1 MKSRPEG
8 RSASKDIPMPV
19 NKKRSDDDTRAESPR
34 ADDIAQAELISDA
47 LAEPAPGVSPPP
59 PPSPPPP
66 SPPAPRGGGAFLGTV
81 LGGILA
87 AAAGFGLARAVPGGW
102 PLQDSSAL
110 EAQIKA
116 QADTVAALTAQL
128 ADLAARPVETAS
140 EDIAALKA
148 DLEKRLAEAPA
159 VIDPAPLIAEATKD
173 IQTTIAALDTRL
185 TEIELRPVGTGEAAS
200 SAALAAYDRQLQ
212 DLRAQIA
219 AQSGQGSDVA
229 AQIEAVAAEAKAQL
243 AAAAQDA
250 ERLKAEAEAAARAAT
265 EGAALGR
272 IRAALE
278 AGGPYTGAVAD
289 LTAMGTE
296 IPADIAGLAETG
308 VPTLTDLQRSF
319 PAAARD
325 ALAAALRAQ
334 TPTGW
339 GDRISAFLRAQTG
352 ARSLSPREG
361 SDPDAI
367 LSRAEARLA
376 DGDVPATLAELATL
390 PDPAKAVLAPWVAD
404 AEARQKA
411 ILALSSLSAA
421 AAE

>member
-1 MKSRPEG
+1 MKFRPEG

-19 NKKRSDDDTRAESPR
+19 NKKRSDDDTRAESTG
-34 ADDIAQAELISDA
+34 ADDIAEAELISDA
-47 LAEPAPGVSPPP
+47 LAEPAPGVSP
-59 PPSPPPP
+59 PPPP

-116 QADTVAALTAQL
+116 QADTVAAQTAQL

-185 TEIELRPVGTGEAAS
+185 AEIELRPVGTGEAAS

-296 IPADIAGLAETG
+296 IPADITGPAETG

-319 PAAARD
+319 PAVARD

-376 DGDVPATLAELATL
+376 DGDVPATLAELGTL

>member
-1 MKSRPEG
+1 MKFRPEG
-8 RSASKDIPMPV
+8 RSANKDTPMPV
-19 NKKRSDDDTRAESPR
+19 DEKRSDDDTRAGSTR
-34 ADDIAQAELISDA
+34 ADDIAEAELITDA

-59 PPSPPPP
+59 PP
-66 SPPAPRGGGAFLGTV
+66 ARRGGGAFLGTV

-87 AAAGFGLARAVPGGW
+87 AAAGFGLARVVPGGW
-102 PLQDSSAL
+102 PLQDNSAL

-116 QADTVAALTAQL
+116 QADTLADLTAQL
-128 ADLAARPVETAS
+128 ADLAARPVGTAS
-140 EDIAALKA
+140 DDLAALKA
-148 DLEKRLAEAPA
+148 DLEQRLADAPA
-159 VIDPAPLIAEATKD
+159 AIDPAPLIAGATQKIEAM
-173 IQTTIAALDTRL
+173 IAALDTRL
-185 TEIELRPVGTGEAAS
+185 TEIELRPVGTGGAAS

-212 DLRAQIA
+212 ELRAQIA

-289 LTAMGTE
+289 LTALGTE
-296 IPADIAGLAETG
+296 MPADIAGFAETG

-319 PAAARD
+319 PAVARD

-339 GDRISAFLRAQTG
+339 GDRITAFLRTQTG

-361 SDPDAI
+361 TDPDAI
-367 LSRAEARLA
+367 MSRAEARLA
-376 DGDVPATLAELATL
+376 DGDIAATLAELGTL
-390 PDPAKAVLAPWVAD
+390 PDPAKEVLAPWVAD

-411 ILALSSLSAA
+411 IAALSSLSAA